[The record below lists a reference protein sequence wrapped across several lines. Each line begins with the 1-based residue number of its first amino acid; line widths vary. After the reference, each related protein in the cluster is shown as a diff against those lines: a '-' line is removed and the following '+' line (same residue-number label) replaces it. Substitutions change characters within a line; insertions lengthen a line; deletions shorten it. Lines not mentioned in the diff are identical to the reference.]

1 MEEIQKINII
11 QEVVY
16 YIRNH
21 RDYDNAATLLYNNQI
36 SLLLLASTTLRLS
49 SSDIA
54 KLGDKLLEING
65 RK

>member
-36 SLLLLASTTLRLS
+36 SLLLLAINTLRLS
-49 SSDIA
+49 AEDIA
-54 KLGDKLLEING
+54 KLGDKLLEIHN
-65 RK
+65 RR